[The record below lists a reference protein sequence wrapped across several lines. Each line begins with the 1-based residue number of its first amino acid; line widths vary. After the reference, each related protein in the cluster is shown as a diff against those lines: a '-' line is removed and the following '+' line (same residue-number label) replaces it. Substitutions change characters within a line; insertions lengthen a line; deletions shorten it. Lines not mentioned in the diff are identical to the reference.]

1 MPHVRTLLAVLALSP
16 YLAQSQ
22 PVTEQPAAV
31 GAFAVAYVETE
42 AGKVDAG
49 GAALER
55 YRASTVA
62 QPGCVRVEVFAQ
74 VGRPGHFA
82 VIETWRDAAALEQ
95 RGQAP
100 QRELLAALESVRV
113 SGYDERP
120 YKTLS
125 VAAAADAD
133 AADRRSVYV
142 ISHVDVA
149 PNTAAPMLLTK
160 LAEASRKEA
169 GNLRFDVLQHTMR
182 ANHFTVVEA
191 WRSEAALDAHVAA
204 THTREFRDALQ
215 PLTGSPLDERVYRAI
230 APR

>member
-16 YLAQSQ
+16 CLAQSQ

-49 GAALER
+49 SAALER

-62 QPGCVRVEVFAQ
+62 LPGCVRVELFAQ
-74 VGRPGHFA
+74 VGRPGRFA

-95 RGQAP
+95 RGRAP

-120 YKTLS
+120 YETLS
-125 VAAAADAD
+125 VAAAAAD
-133 AADRRSVYV
+133 AADRGSVYV

-160 LAEASRKEA
+160 LAETSRKET
-169 GNLRFDVLQHTMR
+169 GNLRFDVLQHAMR